1 MGGAPPPPKP
11 LKPQRAE
18 YCSQVELGEPQWIN
32 CDIRNFRMDILGQ
45 FGVIMADPPWDIH
58 MELPYGTMADD
69 EMRTLNVHALQTD
82 GLIFLWVT
90 GRAMELGREWYLH
103 FVLCYFLISV
113 KKLCYLISAAFERLR
128 LFLLIFCIWLAYIP

>member
-1 MGGAPPPPKP
+1 MMTGHPSKS

-18 YCSQVELGEPQWIN
+18 YCSEAELGESQWIN

-45 FGVIMADPPWDIH
+45 YGVIMADPPWDIH

-69 EMRTLNVHALQTD
+69 EMRNLNIQALQTD

-90 GRAMELGREWYLH
+90 GRAMELGREWYAISPTFQKCDHEKLP
-103 FVLCYFLISV
+103 FL
-113 KKLCYLISAAFERLR
+113 AFINITPAST
-128 LFLLIFCIWLAYIP
+128 FFFGSQFC